1 MAFAKAFAAA
11 RKAGK
16 KVFTYNGK
24 SYNTK
29 LAADT
34 PKKGPIPSARPGS
47 SVGKGRPASA
57 PAPKPKAKST
67 PTAMPTS
74 TFSKM
79 KAGMDKLKPK
89 SPGVIRGN
97 YKRK

>member
-1 MAFAKAFAAA
+1 MAFSKAFSAA

-34 PKKGPIPSARPGS
+34 PKKGPIPSA
-47 SVGKGRPASA
+47 A
-57 PAPKPKAKST
+57 PREAKKATPK
-67 PTAMPTS
+67 
-74 TFSKM
+74 
-79 KAGMDKLKPK
+79 KAGIGPSKNTTSPRSK
-89 SPGVIRGN
+89 SQREGFIASEKRTQN
-97 YKRK
+97 DDLRAKRKKKK